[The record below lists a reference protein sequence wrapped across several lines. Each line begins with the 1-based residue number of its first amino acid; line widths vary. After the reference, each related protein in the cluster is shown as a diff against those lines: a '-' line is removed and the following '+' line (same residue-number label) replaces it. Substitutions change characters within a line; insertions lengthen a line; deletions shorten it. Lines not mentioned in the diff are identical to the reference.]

1 MGAAKNKVT
10 GRTNYISKGNY
21 KLFIEKYPES
31 DITYKEYITVLK
43 ESTITIRDH
52 ILENSLGF
60 KLPQNLGY
68 IAVTSFKT
76 NKNFVAID
84 WVNTRK
90 LGKVIPL
97 TNFHSFGNAYKIR
110 LFKNSRI
117 KPLIVYKMNAHRII
131 KRMLAKNIKSG
142 SNVYVHIDR
151 SYFTKRF
158 HIDNTL
164 NTK

>member
-1 MGAAKNKVT
+1 MGAAKNKIT
-10 GRTNYISKGNY
+10 GRTNYISKANY
-21 KLFIEKYPES
+21 KLFIVKYPDS
-31 DITYKEYITVLK
+31 GVTYEEYITVLK
-43 ESTITIRDH
+43 ESTSTIRDH

-76 NKNFVAID
+76 NKKFIAID
-84 WVNTRK
+84 WVNTRR

-97 TNFHSFGNAYKIR
+97 TNFHSFGQAYKIM
-110 LFKNSRI
+110 LFKNSKI

-131 KRMLAKNIKSG
+131 KRMLGKNIKAG
-142 SNVYVHIDR
+142 SNVYIHIDR
-151 SYFTKRF
+151 NYFTKRF

-164 NTK
+164 NIK